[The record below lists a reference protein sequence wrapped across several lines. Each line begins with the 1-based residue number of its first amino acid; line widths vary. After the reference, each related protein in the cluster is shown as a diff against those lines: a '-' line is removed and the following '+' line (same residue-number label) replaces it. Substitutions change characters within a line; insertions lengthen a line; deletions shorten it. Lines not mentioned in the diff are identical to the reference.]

1 MAAHLVPVADVCRE
15 PLAQLIEIP
24 PVELVIVFPPVI
36 PEGPLQLAVGLRVPD
51 RGVREPD
58 PEVRAEGGEE
68 PTLDRNVRMIQSR
81 CRFIWADSSVS
92 AAP

>member
-36 PEGPLQLAVGLRVPD
+36 PEGPLRKATQGEPEAGVSREEWSASLA
-51 RGVREPD
+51 
-58 PEVRAEGGEE
+58 
-68 PTLDRNVRMIQSR
+68 
-81 CRFIWADSSVS
+81 
-92 AAP
+92 